1 MCSLFKKNQRGWLKS
16 SDQQSNKNLT
26 RDSLF
31 GFDLTVDEISE
42 NKSSVDVDDESELG
56 SGLRNQQIK
65 KKILKSIK
73 KNSKKIPKTNKK
85 KIPKTNKKKTT
96 SSKKKSKTCGDCTT
110 KLSKSKSS
118 KSKSCKKSKIISKQK
133 IVKDIFRDYL

>member
-85 KIPKTNKKKTT
+85 KTT